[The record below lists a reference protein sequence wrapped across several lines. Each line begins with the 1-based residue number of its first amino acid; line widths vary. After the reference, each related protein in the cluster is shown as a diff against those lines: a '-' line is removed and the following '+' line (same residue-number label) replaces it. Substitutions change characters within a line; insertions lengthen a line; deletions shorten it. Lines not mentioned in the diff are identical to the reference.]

1 MSKSECTK
9 AFQRAIMELLASK
22 GATDYR
28 WVTEDERNDDEF
40 FDFSMIVETNAYRYC
55 WYRNGID
62 ELVELSR
69 RYGYVVGTHDSTD
82 IGFVKLTDRAA
93 KCKMCA

>member
-1 MSKSECTK
+1 MIQDECTK
-9 AFQRAIMELLASK
+9 EFKKAITELLASN

-28 WVTEDERNDDEF
+28 WVADEVRSNDEF
-40 FDFSMIVETNAYRYC
+40 FDFSLIVETNAYRYC

-69 RYGYVVGTHDSTD
+69 RYGYVVGTHDFND
-82 IGFVKLTDRAA
+82 IGFFKLADRPREE
-93 KCKMCA
+93 